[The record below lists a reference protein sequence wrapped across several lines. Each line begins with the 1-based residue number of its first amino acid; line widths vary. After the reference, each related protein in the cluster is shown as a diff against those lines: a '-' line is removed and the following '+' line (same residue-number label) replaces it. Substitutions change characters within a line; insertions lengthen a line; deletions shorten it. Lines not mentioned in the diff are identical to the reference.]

1 MPLAAIGAGP
11 LPKEAFVDGSFSLP
25 QCTRIQPIA
34 SASAVRRYIGLVG
47 HGKSSCVSA
56 VGLGVSCV
64 LQGIFSLKE
73 GMRVAR
79 IFTLTDLAN
88 PADHK
93 FMIMTGKAFTMVM
106 TLNDRGSFEA
116 VSSLFEL
123 KEPTLNMGVM
133 NGHYVQI
140 TPTKV
145 LALTASEVRG
155 SWSLAGDSRI
165 LYSHLGA
172 QFVLL
177 ITNKREIVCL
187 RLREEGGATQFTTL
201 EKGIQKEMTCI
212 MEYKG
217 TILVGM
223 KERSIACFAVEGTTL
238 MEKGTFP
245 VSSIPHCLYSF
256 CAITAPQYSQFCSSS
271 DDALLIGGDTGML
284 TIASLDLAGEGLR
297 VISEVRVDA
306 KPVYF
311 ADCVL
316 RGVPVLLVSAGASY
330 RLIFRNDIFNVQPVF
345 FRSKLDKTHQSF
357 SPSSHID
364 NLAIYHKANRLH
376 TLMWQ
381 NCNVLTVRLD
391 IKSPGASIY
400 SGIIGITGRQI
411 ISLPRGNAIVTGY
424 DVAQHQGAASF
435 PRYARAFWFD
445 NNGCFQMKDLTKALL
460 RHGNDLVSCAC
471 CFGRGQSEGEEKGW
485 LVLGTFT
492 GTVSGAAEYH
502 LSLFRG
508 DLSNM
513 FGGCG
518 ERASRAG
525 IASSERAIAELWR
538 QPMEAKLFFALHL
551 QDAKIAV
558 VCGFFLRV
566 YEVSETGLELVA
578 QLRVAVGRRAEA

>member
-1 MPLAAIGAGP
+1 M
-11 LPKEAFVDGSFSLP
+11 
-25 QCTRIQPIA
+25 
-34 SASAVRRYIGLVG
+34 
-47 HGKSSCVSA
+47 
-56 VGLGVSCV
+56 
-64 LQGIFSLKE
+64 
-73 GMRVAR
+73 
-79 IFTLTDLAN
+79 
-88 PADHK
+88 
-93 FMIMTGKAFTMVM
+93 
-106 TLNDRGSFEA
+106 
-116 VSSLFEL
+116 
-123 KEPTLNMGVM
+123 
-133 NGHYVQI
+133 
-140 TPTKV
+140 
-145 LALTASEVRG
+145 
-155 SWSLAGDSRI
+155 
-165 LYSHLGA
+165 
-172 QFVLL
+172 
-177 ITNKREIVCL
+177 CL
-187 RLREEGGATQFTTL
+187 RLREEGGATQFMTL

-391 IKSPGASIY
+391 IESPGASIY
-400 SGIIGITGRQI
+400 SRTIGITGRQI
-411 ISLPRGNAIVTGY
+411 ISLPRGNAIVTGLRR
-424 DVAQHQGAASF
+424 GAAPGRSVL
-435 PRYARAFWFD
+435 PTVRARVLVRQQRLLPDEGPDQRRCCATATTWSAAPAASAAARA
-445 NNGCFQMKDLTKALL
+445 
-460 RHGNDLVSCAC
+460 R
-471 CFGRGQSEGEEKGW
+471 GEEKGW

-502 LSLFRG
+502 LSLFRS

-525 IASSERAIAELWR
+525 IASSDRAIAELWR

>member
-1 MPLAAIGAGP
+1 M
-11 LPKEAFVDGSFSLP
+11 DGSFSAP
-25 QCTRIQPIA
+25 QCARIQPIA
-34 SASAVRRYIGLVG
+34 SASEVRRYIGLIG
-47 HGKSSCVSA
+47 HGKSSCVCA
-56 VGLGVSCV
+56 IGLGISCV

-73 GMRVAR
+73 GMRVSR
-79 IFTLTDLAN
+79 IFTLVDLEN

-93 FMIMTGKAFTMVM
+93 FMILTGKGFTMIM
-106 TLNDRGSFEA
+106 TLNDHGSFES

-145 LALTASEVRG
+145 LSLTASEVRG
-155 SWSLAGDSRI
+155 AWSLEGDSRI

-187 RLREEGGATQFTTL
+187 QLREEGGTTRFTTL

-217 TILVGM
+217 FILVGM
-223 KERSIACFAVEGTTL
+223 KERSIACFAIEGTTL

-245 VSSIPHCLYSF
+245 VNSIPHCLYSF
-256 CAITAPQYSQFCSSS
+256 CSVTAPQYSQFCSSS
-271 DDALLIGGDTGML
+271 DDMLLIGGDTGML
-284 TIASLDLAGEGLR
+284 TIASLDLAGEGMR
-297 VISEVRVDA
+297 VISEVRIDA

-311 ADCVL
+311 SDCVL
-316 RGVPVLLVSAGASY
+316 RGVPVLLVSAGPSY
-330 RLIFRNDIFNVQPVF
+330 RIIFRNDVFNVQPVF
-345 FRSKLDKTHQSF
+345 FRSKLDKSHQSF

-364 NLAIYHKANRLH
+364 NLAIYHKGTRLH
-376 TLMWQ
+376 MLMWQ

-391 IKSPGASIY
+391 VDSPGVSIY
-400 SGIIGITGRQI
+400 SRSISSTGRQI

-424 DVAQHQGAASF
+424 DVTPHRGAVTF
-435 PRYARAFWFD
+435 TRYACAFWFD

-460 RHGNDLVSCAC
+460 RHGNDIASCAC
-471 CFGRGQSEGEEKGW
+471 CFSCGQSEGEEKGW
-485 LVLGTFT
+485 LVLGTFN
-492 GTVSGAAEYH
+492 GSAAEYH

-513 FGGCG
+513 FGGYG
-518 ERASRAG
+518 DGRSHAG
-525 IASSERAIAELWR
+525 IASSDRAIAELWR
-538 QPMEAKLFFALHL
+538 KPMEAKLFFALHL
-551 QDAKIAV
+551 QDTKIAV

-566 YEVSETGLELVA
+566 YEVGEAGLELVA
-578 QLRVAVGRRAEA
+578 QLRVAAGERADA